1 MRLAL
6 WIHPRDEIENLL
18 EWGRFFSEQFSLELC
33 VFFSGPRQ
41 SSPEIRALNPDERA
55 QNSNLGKIPITLLC
69 HQITG
74 TNQFQLLN
82 EFCTEHKFEL
92 LISAARGREE
102 IASLVEDSLKQNW
115 TDILPCPTLTLRGNL
130 PDFKRKFR
138 LAIGLKNHVQ
148 CLSLLEFARDW
159 MEKNPDLQVEIFHVI
174 SHNNDEAKELGKKT
188 LQDLINKAKI
198 PSSTLLRISRSVVY
212 GEDISHAIT
221 THCNADFGLI
231 LVGSSTTTRL
241 HRLLFHSFKEEDLYS
256 RANAGVGVFSRSGG
270 KVVKVQKP
278 VVEHFREILPVLERQ
293 DRLSL
298 YEELDQKSKSN
309 IDFFTLI
316 VLSSLIASLG
326 LLQNSPAIIIG
337 AMLVAPLMTPM
348 LGAGLGLVQGNVI
361 LVKHAVVAI
370 GNGFLLAMLIG
381 IFVGA
386 VVPGDGLSHEVL
398 SRTSPNVLDLFVALV
413 SGIAAAYSTARPG
426 LMGALPGVAIAAAL
440 VPPLAS
446 AGICLARAQTALGFG
461 AASLFGIN
469 LIAIILASAG
479 TLHLLG
485 VKPPEDNRSLRLWS
499 RRAVE
504 VLLILSLVISFP
516 LTIRLYQ
523 QLSPSSVSQFTKLQ
537 EKWPDGS
544 RIRSMKVDHR
554 NPNLLRL
561 DLETE
566 KPLDKKRARKLQT
579 LLNKHFGRPMEVE
592 IRQQI
597 VVRVGPLQ

>member
-18 EWGRFFSEQFSLELC
+18 EWGRFFSEQFGLELC

-55 QNSNLGKIPITLLC
+55 QNSNLSKIPITLTC
-69 HQITG
+69 HQVTG
-74 TNQFQLLN
+74 TNQFQLLG
-82 EFCTEHKFEL
+82 EFFTEHKFHL
-92 LISAARGREE
+92 LISGARGREE
-102 IASLVEDSLKQNW
+102 IASLVEDSLKQSW
-115 TDILPCPTLTLRGNL
+115 TDILPCPTFTLRGNL
-130 PDFKRKFR
+130 PVFKNKFR
-138 LAIGLKNHVQ
+138 LAIGLKNHAQ
-148 CLSLLEFARDW
+148 CLSLLEFTRDW
-159 MEKNPDLQVEIFHVI
+159 MEKNPDLQVEVFHII
-174 SHNNDEAKELGKKT
+174 SHDNDEAKELGKKT

-198 PSSTLLRISRSVVY
+198 SSNTLLRISRSIVY

-221 THCNADFGLI
+221 THCDSNFELI

-256 RANAGVGVFSRSGG
+256 RTNAGVGVFSRSGG

-361 LVKHAVVAI
+361 LVKNAVVAI

-381 IFVGA
+381 VFVGA
-386 VVPGDGLSHEVL
+386 VVPGDGLSQEVL

-446 AGICLARAQTALGFG
+446 AGICLARAQTTLGVG

-479 TLHLLG
+479 TLHVLG
-485 VKPPEDNRSLRLWS
+485 VKPPEDNKPLRLWS

-523 QLSPSSVSQFTKLQ
+523 QLNPSSVSQFTRLQ
-537 EKWPDGS
+537 REWPDNS

-554 NPNLLRL
+554 NPNLLYL
-561 DLETE
+561 DIETE
-566 KPLDKKRARKLQT
+566 TPLDKKGARELQA
-579 LLNKHFGRPMEVE
+579 LLNKHFQRPMELE

-597 VVRVGPLQ
+597 VVRMGPLQ